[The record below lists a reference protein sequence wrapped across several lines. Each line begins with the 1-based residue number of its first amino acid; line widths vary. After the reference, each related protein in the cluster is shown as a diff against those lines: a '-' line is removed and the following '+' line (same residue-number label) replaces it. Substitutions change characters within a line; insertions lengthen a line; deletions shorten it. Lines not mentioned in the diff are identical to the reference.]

1 MRMRIAI
8 MFRCQTENK
17 GCQDKSDYAFF
28 FWCENEFLHHLSR
41 STVNYVAHL
50 SSKTESERSDIFS

>member
-1 MRMRIAI
+1 MWMGVTI
-8 MFRCQTENK
+8 MFHGQAENK

-41 STVNYVAHL
+41 SAINFVVHP
-50 SSKTESERSDIFS
+50 SSKIESERSDIFS